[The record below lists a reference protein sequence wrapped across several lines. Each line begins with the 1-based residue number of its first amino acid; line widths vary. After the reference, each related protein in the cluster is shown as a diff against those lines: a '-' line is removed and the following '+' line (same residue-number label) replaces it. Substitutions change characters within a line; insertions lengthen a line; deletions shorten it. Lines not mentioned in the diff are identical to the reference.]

1 MAAASERK
9 TPLINEYLVTHFP
22 NPSLPTG
29 ALTDTARIS
38 RPAHQETARNYAHS
52 GEKSQR
58 ETGQKNG
65 RGFWRTRVNT
75 GPLMYRTNKDVPGR
89 KV

>member
-38 RPAHQETARNYAHS
+38 QPAHQETARNYAHS
-52 GEKSQR
+52 GEKNQR
-58 ETGQKNG
+58 ERQVKRMEGASG
-65 RGFWRTRVNT
+65 E
-75 GPLMYRTNKDVPGR
+75 PE
-89 KV
+89 